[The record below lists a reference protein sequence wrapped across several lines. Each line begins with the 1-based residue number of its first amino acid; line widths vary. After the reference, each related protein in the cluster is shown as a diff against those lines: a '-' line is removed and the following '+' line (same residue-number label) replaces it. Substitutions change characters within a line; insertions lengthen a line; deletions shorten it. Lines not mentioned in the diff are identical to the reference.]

1 VRRLQLAELED
12 QSWLPS
18 AIRNGATDLLDFAF
32 DRLGFYDGVA
42 PQLTAALE
50 ASGAARIV
58 DLGSGGGGGTLS
70 MRRRLREAGVSVPI
84 VFTDRFPN
92 EAAIARIRDL
102 ADSSITY
109 LPDPVDAITGGGS
122 LDGLRTMSGALH
134 HFSPFAVRAIVANI
148 VAKRQPLAFFDVAA
162 SPAIRKAPIVVA
174 PILMAVNMAMLF
186 VASLAMAPLVRPV
199 RLSRLL
205 LSYLPPVI
213 PLVVAWDGTVSALRA
228 HTPEELLAIART
240 VPGGQSYD
248 WRVGAAGRALY
259 LTGWPRDVQKRVEE

>member
-1 VRRLQLAELED
+1 MRRLQLVELED
-12 QSWLPS
+12 LAWLPS
-18 AIRNGATDLLDFAF
+18 AIRNGAADLLDFAF

-42 PQLTAALE
+42 PQLPAVLE

-70 MRRRLREAGVSVPI
+70 LRRRLRAAGVTVPI

-92 EAAIARIRDL
+92 QAAIARIRALGDP
-102 ADSSITY
+102 STTY
-109 LPDPVDAITGGGS
+109 LPEPVDAITGGGS

-162 SPAIRKAPIVVA
+162 SPAIRRAPVLVA
-174 PILMAVNMAMLF
+174 PLVMAVNMAMLF
-186 VASLAMAPLVRPV
+186 VASLAIVPFVRPF

-205 LSYLPPVI
+205 LSYLPPII

-228 HTPEELLAIART
+228 YTPEELLAIART
-240 VPGGQSYD
+240 VPGGG
-248 WRVGAAGRALY
+248 RMTGTREARAARSF
-259 LTGWPRDVQKRVEE
+259 